1 LPEVTTATIAPARS
15 TLANGIVVLA
25 KRTRTTPAVTIN
37 IAIQAGSVCDPLDAP
52 GAMYLLSKLI
62 DRGTATRSAD
72 DIAEALDSRGI
83 SLGVTVTRHLF
94 SFFCTCL
101 ADDFT
106 DVMSLV
112 GEIIRRPSLPDEQ
125 LATRK
130 REVITMLRQDQ
141 DNPGVR
147 ATEAL
152 MELLYPPPHPY
163 GRRAKG
169 TLDVVERL
177 TRDRLA
183 ELHASRF
190 APSEVAIVTVGDVDP
205 SEVSTVVDRV
215 FGDWKTPTPQ
225 AAPLSPV
232 VAAASRRRVD
242 IPMMNKAQADIAYG
256 FIAARRN
263 DPDYYAC
270 WLMNHAFGQYSMSGR
285 LGDSIRER
293 QGMAYY
299 AYSTLDANIM
309 EGPLLIRAGVSAA
322 NIDRAVASI
331 DQEVSKLVTEGL
343 TQKELDD
350 SRRFL
355 IYAMPRALE
364 TNAGIANYLQTAEF
378 FDLGLDYD
386 ARVPEL
392 LRGVTLDHAN
402 AVAKKFL
409 SVDRA
414 TLVIAGPYSTPSAG

>member
-1 LPEVTTATIAPARS
+1 
-15 TLANGIVVLA
+15 
-25 KRTRTTPAVTIN
+25 
-37 IAIQAGSVCDPLDAP
+37 
-52 GAMYLLSKLI
+52 SKVI
-62 DRGTATRSAD
+62 DRGTLGASPRSAD

-101 ADDFT
+101 ADDF
-106 DVMSLV
+106 DEVMALV
-112 GEIIRRPSLPDEQ
+112 ADIVRAPSLPEDE
-125 LATRK
+125 LETRK
-130 REVITMLRQDQ
+130 GEVLTVLRQDE

-152 MELLYPPPHPY
+152 MDMLYPPPHPY
-163 GRRAKG
+163 GRRTKG
-169 TLDVVERL
+169 TAQIVEGL

-183 ELHASRF
+183 ALHSSRF
-190 APSEVAIVTVGDVDP
+190 APGVMSLVVVGDVDTGRA
-205 SEVSTVVDRV
+205 EAVAARV
-215 FGDWKTPTPQ
+215 FGGWS
-225 AAPLSPV
+225 APEPAP
-232 VAAASRRRVD
+232 VAATPLARATSRRRVV

-256 FIAARRN
+256 FTTLVRT
-263 DPDYYAC
+263 DPEYYAC

-299 AYSTLDANIM
+299 AYSQLDANVM

-331 DQEVSKLVTEGL
+331 DEEVRKLVTEGL

-355 IYAMPRALE
+355 IYAMPRA
-364 TNAGIANYLQTAEF
+364 
-378 FDLGLDYD
+378 
-386 ARVPEL
+386 
-392 LRGVTLDHAN
+392 
-402 AVAKKFL
+402 
-409 SVDRA
+409 
-414 TLVIAGPYSTPSAG
+414 

>member
-1 LPEVTTATIAPARS
+1 VTRPGLDPTRS
-15 TLANGIVVLA
+15 TLDNGVVVLA

-37 IAIQAGSVCDPLDAP
+37 IALKAGSIYDPSDAP
-52 GAMYLLSKLI
+52 GAMYLLSKFI
-62 DRGTATRSAD
+62 DRGTERRSAD
-72 DIAEALDSRGI
+72 DIAEALDRRGI
-83 SLGVTVTRHLF
+83 SLGITVTRHLF
-94 SFFCTCL
+94 SFICTCL
-101 ADDFT
+101 ADDFR
-106 DVMSLV
+106 DIMELL
-112 GEIIRRPSLPDEQ
+112 GEIVRTPSLPDAE

-130 REVITMLRQDQ
+130 REVITMLRQDE

-147 ATEAL
+147 ATESL

-163 GRRAKG
+163 GRRSKG
-169 TLDVVERL
+169 TVEIVEGL

-183 ELHASRF
+183 ALHAERF
-190 APSEVAIVTVGDVDP
+190 APGKMTVVTVGDVD
-205 SEVSTVVDRV
+205 VDESQSIIERV
-215 FGDWKTPTPQ
+215 FGDWTPARP
-225 AAPLSPV
+225 ADGPV
-232 VAAASRRRVD
+232 SRLDSVDKRRRVN

-256 FIAARRN
+256 FTTLTRS

-299 AYSTLDANIM
+299 AYSSLDASLM
-309 EGPLLIRAGVSAA
+309 EGPLLIRAGVSAS

-331 DQEVSKLVTEGL
+331 DEEIRKLTTDGL

-364 TNAGIANYLQTAEF
+364 TNAGIANYLQTEEF
-378 FDLGLDYD
+378 FTLGLDYD
-386 ARVPEL
+386 LRVPEL

-402 AVAKKFL
+402 AVARKFL

-414 TLVIAGPYSTPSAG
+414 TVVIAGPYSTTS

>member
-1 LPEVTTATIAPARS
+1 M
-15 TLANGIVVLA
+15 VLA

-37 IAIQAGSVCDPLDAP
+37 IALQAGSICDPADAP

-62 DRGTATRSAD
+62 DRGTATRSTD

-94 SFFCTCL
+94 SFICTCL
-101 ADDFT
+101 ADDFD
-106 DVMSLV
+106 DVMALL
-112 GEIIRRPSLPDEQ
+112 GEIIRTPSLPDAQ
-125 LATRK
+125 LTTRK
-130 REVITMLRQDQ
+130 REVITMLRQDE

-152 MELLYPPPHPY
+152 MEMLYPPPHPY
-163 GRRAKG
+163 GRRTKG
-169 TLDVVERL
+169 TIEIIDGL

-183 ELHASRF
+183 DLHATRF
-190 APSEVAIVTVGDVDP
+190 APAQTSIVTVGDVDP
-205 SEVSTVVDRV
+205 ARSYAVIERV
-215 FGDWKTPTPQ
+215 FGGWKTP
-225 AAPLSPV
+225 APPPVALSH
-232 VAAASRRRVD
+232 VAAAVSRRRVV

-256 FIAARRN
+256 FTTLTRD

-299 AYSTLDANIM
+299 AYSSLDANIM

-322 NIDRAVASI
+322 NIDRALQSI
-331 DQEVSKLVTEGL
+331 DDEVTKLVTGGL

-364 TNAGIANYLQTAEF
+364 TNAGIANYLQTTEF
-378 FDLGLDYD
+378 FKLGLDYD
-386 ARVPEL
+386 ARVADL

-402 AVAKKFL
+402 AVARRFL

-414 TLVIAGPYSTPSAG
+414 SVVIAGPYSTPSA

>member
-1 LPEVTTATIAPARS
+1 MNTTALAPIR
-15 TLANGIVVLA
+15 VVLPNGA
-25 KRTRTTPAVTIN
+25 VLLARRTQTTPAVTIN
-37 IAIQAGSVCDPLDAP
+37 IAIRAGSVCDPADAP
-52 GAMYLLSKLI
+52 GSMYLLSKVI
-62 DRGTATRSAD
+62 DRGTLGASPRSAD

-101 ADDFT
+101 ADDF
-106 DVMSLV
+106 DEVMALV
-112 GEIIRRPSLPDEQ
+112 ADIVRAPSLPEDE
-125 LATRK
+125 LETRK
-130 REVITMLRQDQ
+130 GEVLTVLRQDE

-152 MELLYPPPHPY
+152 MDMLYPPPHPY
-163 GRRAKG
+163 GRRTKG
-169 TLDVVERL
+169 TAQIVEGL

-183 ELHASRF
+183 ALHSSRF
-190 APSEVAIVTVGDVDP
+190 APGVMSLVVVGDVDTGRA
-205 SEVSTVVDRV
+205 EAVAARV
-215 FGDWKTPTPQ
+215 FGGWS
-225 AAPLSPV
+225 APEPAP
-232 VAAASRRRVD
+232 VAATPLARATSRRRVV

-256 FIAARRN
+256 FTTLVRT
-263 DPDYYAC
+263 DPEYYAC

-299 AYSTLDANIM
+299 AYSQLDANVM

-331 DQEVSKLVTEGL
+331 DEEVRKLVTEGL

-378 FDLGLDYD
+378 FGLGLDYD
-386 ARVPEL
+386 VRVPEL
-392 LRGVTLDHAN
+392 LRRVTLEQAN
-402 AVAKKFL
+402 AVARKYL

-414 TLVIAGPYSTPSAG
+414 SLVIAGPCSA

>member
-1 LPEVTTATIAPARS
+1 VAQSGLAPTRTTLPNGATLLAR
-15 TLANGIVVLA
+15 
-25 KRTRTTPAVTIN
+25 RTKTTPAVTIN
-37 IAIQAGSVCDPLDAP
+37 IAVRAGSVCDPAGAP
-52 GAMYLLSKLI
+52 GAMYLLSKVI
-62 DRGTATRSAD
+62 DRGTLGKTPRSAAD
-72 DIAEALDSRGI
+72 VAEALDSRGI

-94 SFFCTCL
+94 SFICTCL
-101 ADDFT
+101 ADDFD
-106 DVMSLV
+106 DVMALLA
-112 GEIIRRPSLPDEQ
+112 EIIRSPSIPQSELD
-125 LATRK
+125 TRK
-130 REVITMLRQDQ
+130 GEVLTMLRQDE

-152 MELLYPPPHPY
+152 MELLYPAPHPY

-169 TLDVVERL
+169 TAPIVSSL
-177 TRDRLA
+177 TRDALA
-183 ELHASRF
+183 ALHASRF
-190 APSEVAIVTVGDVDP
+190 APSEMSAVVVGDVEP
-205 SEVSTVVDRV
+205 EHAEAVVARV
-215 FGDWKTPTPQ
+215 FGDWKA
-225 AAPLSPV
+225 AAPPAVPLVPV
-232 VAAASRRRVD
+232 APATARRQVV

-256 FIAARRN
+256 FTTMVRS
-263 DPDYYAC
+263 DPEYYAC

-299 AYSTLDANIM
+299 AGSTFDANVM
-309 EGPLLIRAGVSAA
+309 PGPLMIRAGVSAA

-331 DQEVSKLVTEGL
+331 DEEVRKLVTEGL

-378 FDLGLDYD
+378 FGLGLDYD
-386 ARVPEL
+386 VRVPDL
-392 LRGVTLDHAN
+392 LRAVTLDQAN
-402 AVAKKFL
+402 GVAKKYL

-414 TLVIAGPYSTPSAG
+414 AVVIAGPYQET

>member
-1 LPEVTTATIAPARS
+1 MSTTGLAPAR
-15 TLANGIVVLA
+15 TVLPNGVIVTA
-25 KRTRTTPAVTIN
+25 KRTSTTPAVTIN
-37 IAIQAGSVCDPLDAP
+37 IAVRAGSVCDPSDAP
-52 GAMYLLSKLI
+52 GAMYVLSKVI
-62 DRGTATRSAD
+62 DRGTAARSAD

-94 SFFCTCL
+94 SFICTCL
-101 ADDFT
+101 ADDFD
-106 DVMSLV
+106 DVMAIV
-112 GEIIRRPSLPDEQ
+112 GDIVRTPSLPEDEVE
-125 LATRK
+125 TRK
-130 REVITMLRQDQ
+130 GEVITMLRQDE
-141 DNPGVR
+141 DSPGVR
-147 ATEAL
+147 ATETL

-163 GRRAKG
+163 GRRTKG
-169 TLDVVERL
+169 TIPIVESL

-183 ELHASRF
+183 ALHAARF
-190 APSEVAIVTVGDVDP
+190 APAGMSVVIVGDVD
-205 SEVSTVVDRV
+205 SSHAEATSGRA
-215 FGDWKTPTPQ
+215 FGDWKKPAPAPVAVPHALP
-225 AAPLSPV
+225 AAL
-232 VAAASRRRVD
+232 RRRVV

-256 FIAARRN
+256 FTAIERG
-263 DPDYYAC
+263 DPEYYAC
-270 WLMNHAFGQYSMSGR
+270 WLMNHVFGQYSMSGR

-299 AYSTLDANIM
+299 VYSTLDANVR

-331 DQEVSKLVTEGL
+331 DEEVRKLVTEGL

-378 FDLGLDYD
+378 FGLGLDFD
-386 ARVPEL
+386 VRVPDL
-392 LRGVTLDHAN
+392 LRTVTLDQAN
-402 AVAKKFL
+402 AVARKYL

-414 TLVIAGPYSTPSAG
+414 TVVIAGPYSA

>member
-1 LPEVTTATIAPARS
+1 MSPGLSPARS
-15 TLANGIVVLA
+15 VLANGAVLIA

-37 IAIQAGSVCDPLDAP
+37 IALRAGSVGDPADAA
-52 GAMYLLSKLI
+52 GATHLLSKII

-83 SLGVTVTRHLF
+83 SLGVTVTRQLF
-94 SFFCTCL
+94 SLICTCL
-101 ADDFT
+101 ADDFA
-106 DVMSLV
+106 DVMTLLADL
-112 GEIIRRPSLPDEQ
+112 IQRPSLPDAE

-130 REVITMLRQDQ
+130 GEVITNLRQDE

-152 MELLYPPPHPY
+152 MELLYPAPHPY
-163 GRRAKG
+163 GRRNKG
-169 TLDVVERL
+169 TPSIVERL

-183 ELHASRF
+183 ALHAERF
-190 APSEVAIVTVGDVDP
+190 APAETAVVVVGDVDI
-205 SEVSTVVDRV
+205 SQAEAVVARA
-215 FGDWKTPTPQ
+215 FGDWKTPQPARMPPFPLTPASARRQ
-225 AAPLSPV
+225 V
-232 VAAASRRRVD
+232 V
-242 IPMMNKAQADIAYG
+242 IPMSNKAQADIAYG
-256 FIAARRN
+256 FTTLTRT
-263 DPDYYAC
+263 DPEYYPC

-299 AYSTLDANIM
+299 VYSSLDANVM

-331 DQEVSKLVTEGL
+331 DEEVDKLASRGL
-343 TQKELDD
+343 SQKELDD

-355 IYAMPRALE
+355 VYAMPRALE
-364 TNAGIANYLQTAEF
+364 TNAGIANFLQTAEF
-378 FDLGLDYD
+378 FGLGLDYD
-386 ARVPEL
+386 VRVPEL
-392 LRGVTLDHAN
+392 LGAVTLDQSN

-409 SVDRA
+409 AVDRA
-414 TLVIAGPYSTPSAG
+414 TVVIAGPYSTASA

>member
-1 LPEVTTATIAPARS
+1 
-15 TLANGIVVLA
+15 
-25 KRTRTTPAVTIN
+25 VTIN
-37 IAIQAGSVCDPLDAP
+37 IAIRAGSICDPADAP
-52 GAMYLLSKLI
+52 GAMYLLSKVI
-62 DRGTATRSAD
+62 DRGTAVRSAD
-72 DIAEALDSRGI
+72 EISEALDSRGI

-94 SFFCTCL
+94 SFLCTCL
-101 ADDFT
+101 ADDFD

-112 GEIIRRPSLPDEQ
+112 AEIIRAPSIPEEELE
-125 LATRK
+125 TRK
-130 REVITMLRQDQ
+130 GEVLTLLRQDE
-141 DNPGVR
+141 DNPAVR

-152 MELLYPPPHPY
+152 MQMLYPAPHPY
-163 GRRAKG
+163 GRPAKG
-169 TLDVVERL
+169 TAAIVEHL

-183 ELHASRF
+183 ALHAARF
-190 APSEVAIVTVGDVDP
+190 APREMSVVVVGDVD
-205 SEVSTVVDRV
+205 SEHAQQVASRV
-215 FGDWKTPTPQ
+215 FGDWRSP
-225 AAPLSPV
+225 APPAISPV
-232 VAAASRRRVD
+232 PLERTTSRRRVV

-256 FIAARRN
+256 FTTIVRS

-299 AYSTLDANIM
+299 AYSTLDANVM
-309 EGPLLIRAGVSAA
+309 EGPLLIRAGVGAA
-322 NIDRAVASI
+322 NIDRALASI
-331 DQEVSKLVTEGL
+331 DEEVRKLTTEGL

-378 FDLGLDYD
+378 FGLRLDYD
-386 ARVPEL
+386 LRVPEL
-392 LRGVTLDHAN
+392 LRAVTLEQAN
-402 AVAKKFL
+402 AVAKKYL

-414 TLVIAGPYSTPSAG
+414 TVVIAGPYSG

>member
-1 LPEVTTATIAPARS
+1 MSPGLAPARS
-15 TLANGIVVLA
+15 VLANGAVLLA
-25 KRTRTTPAVTIN
+25 KRTRTTPSVTIN
-37 IAIQAGSVCDPLDAP
+37 IAVRAGSVCDPADAT
-52 GAMYLLSKLI
+52 GAVHLLSKVI
-62 DRGTATRSAD
+62 DRGTTTRSAD

-94 SFFCTCL
+94 SLFCTCL
-101 ADDFT
+101 SDDFA
-106 DVMSLV
+106 DVLALLADL
-112 GEIIRRPSLPDEQ
+112 IQNPTLPDSE
-125 LATRK
+125 LAMRK
-130 REVITMLRQDQ
+130 GEVVTGIRQDE

-163 GRRAKG
+163 GRRSKG
-169 TLDVVERL
+169 TIPIVEGL

-183 ELHASRF
+183 ALHAARF
-190 APSEVAIVTVGDVDP
+190 APQQTSVVVVGDIDLAEAE
-205 SEVSTVVDRV
+205 S
-215 FGDWKTPTPQ
+215 
-225 AAPLSPV
+225 V
-232 VAAASRRRVD
+232 VARSWGEWTTRAPAALPASPAALPAARRRVV

-256 FIAARRN
+256 FTTLTRS
-263 DPDYYAC
+263 DPRYYAC

-299 AYSTLDANIM
+299 VYSSLDANLM
-309 EGPLLIRAGVSAA
+309 EGPLSIRAGVSAA

-331 DQEVSKLVTEGL
+331 DEEIDKLVMEGL

-355 IYAMPRALE
+355 IHAMPRALE

-378 FDLGLDYD
+378 FSLGLDFD
-386 ARVPEL
+386 VRVPEL
-392 LRGVTLDHAN
+392 LGAVTLDEAN
-402 AVAKKFL
+402 AAARKFL
-409 SVDRA
+409 AVDRA
-414 TLVIAGPYSTPSAG
+414 TVVVAGPVAGD